1 MITYLRGRLIEKQP
15 TRVVIDVEGVG
26 YEVTIPISSYD
37 RLPSVDNECH
47 LLTYMYVRE
56 DSHQLFGFM
65 ADDERKMFHLLMGT
79 TGIGP
84 KLAMSVLSGLTV
96 REIKTAIVSGDIKR
110 LSSVSGIGKKV
121 AERMIV
127 ELKDKISSGETFEAM
142 AGKEEATPKD
152 TMMRDAVLALISLGY
167 TQETARKMVKEA
179 VSDAPDGMNL
189 EDLIRKALA
198 R

>member
-1 MITYLRGRLIEKQP
+1 MITYLKGRLVEKQP
-15 TRVVIDVEGVG
+15 TRVVIDIEGVG

-37 RLPSVDNECH
+37 RLPAVDNECH
-47 LLTYMYVRE
+47 LLTYMYIRE

-65 ADDERKMFHLLMGT
+65 TDDERKMFHLLMGT

-96 REIKTAIVSGDIKR
+96 REIKTAIVSSDIKR

-127 ELKDKISSGETFEAM
+127 ELKDKISSGETFEAVS
-142 AGKEEATPKD
+142 GKEEATPKD

-167 TQETARKMVKEA
+167 TQETARKMVREA
-179 VSDAPDGMNL
+179 VADAPDGMNL
-189 EDLIRKALA
+189 EDVIRKALA